1 MDPHPRLRARL
12 YEYRT
17 PHMVGTAP
25 SVPTRFWLGQYCAD
39 RRRARSAVRGIN
51 KAHGATEV
59 ETLLGGM
66 RLQQKVRFHY
76 IPGSQA
82 ELLMVS
88 KCSACEVERGND
100 TNFHWGLGGQW
111 VLVPSTR

>member
-25 SVPTRFWLGQYCAD
+25 SVTTRFWLGQYCAD

-66 RLQQKVRFHY
+66 RLQQRVHRH
-76 IPGSQA
+76 
-82 ELLMVS
+82 
-88 KCSACEVERGND
+88 
-100 TNFHWGLGGQW
+100 
-111 VLVPSTR
+111 